1 MKRSYAK
8 LNLLGAFGTP
18 SDSQRTE
25 KIAENVMITSKI
37 NHADYWTA
45 IAALPGFYGPARS
58 TSQTGKATHHA
69 HR

>member
-8 LNLLGAFGTP
+8 LNLLGAFDTP
-18 SDSQRTE
+18 SNSERTE

-37 NHADYWTA
+37 NHAGYWLG
-45 IAALPGFYGPARS
+45 IAALPGVYGPARS
-58 TSQTGKATHHA
+58 TRQTGKATHHA